1 MSEEVEGSR
10 REGRVKGREKKKE
23 MGGKGE
29 KEEGKKER
37 GEREGRKREGR
48 KGEKENGEMTLLIP
62 HLHRSSC

>member
-1 MSEEVEGSR
+1 MLSRLTLSEEVEGSR

-37 GEREGRKREGR
+37 GKGKGGRGKEGKGKRR
-48 KGEKENGEMTLLIP
+48 MEK
-62 HLHRSSC
+62 